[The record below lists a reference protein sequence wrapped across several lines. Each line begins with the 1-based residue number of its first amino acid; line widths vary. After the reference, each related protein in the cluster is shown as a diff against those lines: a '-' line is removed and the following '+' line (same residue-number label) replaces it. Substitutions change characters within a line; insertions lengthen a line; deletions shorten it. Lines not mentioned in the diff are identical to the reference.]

1 VEVAVTFFKP
11 VDCYH
16 GFFEAI
22 GNEFDDLNGRK
33 DIINAD
39 VLDTGSILHRSSCRI
54 KTHLSWICKTSP
66 PTDCIGMAKIAKAR
80 GVKPE
85 NMCLV
90 LVLQDLIFLAF
101 EMVDKI

>member
-1 VEVAVTFFKP
+1 VEVAMTFFKP

-39 VLDTGSILHRSSCRI
+39 VLDT
-54 KTHLSWICKTSP
+54 WFDP
-66 PTDCIGMAKIAKAR
+66 A
-80 GVKPE
+80 PE
-85 NMCLV
+85 
-90 LVLQDLIFLAF
+90 FLPN
-101 EMVDKI
+101 